1 MNPPVVVQAPA
12 PQPLTGQTVTYTFPL
27 PVGAGNLLMLQI
39 SWAQTLGT
47 ISQITDSL
55 GSVWQQVDSYT
66 ANSRALYTFAAKAA
80 KSGTCTITIPTDT
93 SRTYTTMPYEVN
105 GALTTLDGTPAHTTA
120 TSGTVATTGSLH
132 TSLAN
137 SIIFVLVR
145 SAAGTPTVPGAPW
158 VSQSINAFGTS
169 YQVAASPGNYSA
181 TWTVPAGIWAT
192 SILAF
197 AAGGPSLLSTTPS
210 DNASTLL
217 AKGNKLLGG
226 TGTTPSDNEFTL
238 LAKQFRLL
246 GGAGAQ
252 ANGSVFIIL
261 ARINKLLG
269 GTTTPSDNIFTLLA
283 KQNRLLGGSGA
294 VASDTVFTLLA
305 KNSKLLHH

>member
-12 PQPLTGQTVTYTFPL
+12 PQTLTGQTVTYTFPL
-27 PVGAGNLLMLQI
+27 PVGAGNLLVLQI
-39 SWAQTLGT
+39 GWAVTAGT

-55 GSVWQQVDSYT
+55 GSLWQQVDSY
-66 ANSRALYTFAAKAA
+66 ASGSRALYTFAARAA
-80 KSGTCTITIPTDT
+80 KSGICTITIPTDA
-93 SRTYTTMPYEVN
+93 SRNYFTMPYEVN
-105 GALTTLDGTPAHTTA
+105 GALTTLDGTPLHTYA
-120 TSGTVATTGSLH
+120 ASGTVATTGSLH

-137 SIIFVLVR
+137 SIIFVLVKP
-145 SAAGTPTVPGAPW
+145 SAGSLTPPGAPW
-158 VSQSINAFGTS
+158 VSQNINAFGTS

-181 TWTVPAGIWAT
+181 AWTVPAGIWAT

-197 AAGGPSLLSTTPS
+197 AAGGASLLSTTPS
-210 DNASTLL
+210 DNAFTLV

-226 TGTTPSDNEFTL
+226 TGTTPSDNQFTL

-252 ANGSVFIIL
+252 ANSNIFVLL

-283 KQNRLLGGSGA
+283 KQNRLLGGAGA
-294 VASDTVFTLLA
+294 VASDTVFTLLS